1 MARLMLAKSDLVL
14 PKRRPDSHKGENGK
28 VLVIA
33 GSREYTGAALL
44 AGLAA
49 FRTGADI
56 VTVAAP
62 EKVAWALNC
71 LSPDLITVK
80 VRGERF
86 HERHAEAMAR
96 LAGQHDV
103 TLLGNGLSR
112 HPSTMAFVRELL
124 SSSPDAR
131 TWVLDADA
139 LKAIGG
145 KDVRVRNAIL
155 TPHRGELEAMLG
167 NAGISLSLTG
177 KPEKDARLLQA
188 SLASLL
194 KGGNVLLVKGRVD
207 LIVSEKRLSLNS
219 TGNAGMT
226 VGGTGD
232 VLAGICAGFASQL
245 PSLFDAAC
253 ASAYV
258 NGALGDALYKA
269 MGYGY
274 LASDLVELLP
284 FYLATLSRRR

>member
-1 MARLMLAKSDLVL
+1 MARLMLTRRDILL
-14 PKRRPDSHKGENGK
+14 PERRPDSHKGENGK

-33 GSREYTGAALL
+33 GSREYTGAAFL

-49 FRTGADI
+49 YLTGVDI

-80 VRGERF
+80 VKGERF
-86 HERHAEAMAR
+86 HERHAPAMAR
-96 LAGQHDV
+96 LAEQHDV
-103 TLLGNGLSR
+103 VLLGNGLSR
-112 HPSTMAFVRELL
+112 HPSTMAFVRKLL
-124 SSSPDAR
+124 SSAKDVQK
-131 TWVLDADA
+131 WVLDADA

-145 KDVRVRNAIL
+145 KDAVVRNAIL
-155 TPHRGELEAMLG
+155 TPHKGELEAMLK

-177 KPEKDARLLQA
+177 RPEKDARLLQA
-188 SLASLL
+188 SLAALL
-194 KGGNVLLVKGRVD
+194 KEGNVLLVKGRVD
-207 LIVSEKRLSLNS
+207 LIVCEKRLRLNS

-232 VLAGICAGFASQL
+232 VLAGICAGFASQTD
-245 PSLFDAAC
+245 SLFDAAC
-253 ASAYV
+253 AAAYV
-258 NGALGDALYKA
+258 NGALGDVLQKS

-274 LASDLVELLP
+274 IASDLVELLP
-284 FYLATLSRRR
+284 LYLAALSRRN